1 MKKLIA
7 ALLSFVLVPVFCFAE
22 ISASFLVNGAA
33 GVIDL
38 ASTEFPTH
46 TLANAAYYVTYSG
59 NTLSDPYYD
68 NQIIGTLELRD
79 SNNSNRVR
87 NISVSAKLLS
97 DNNNDG
103 WYLTY
108 EKDGVKY
115 KRPFSLMILGREEKY
130 TSQYG
135 VYSQKLNNTTY
146 GKTIGDSA
154 SSKANISY
162 STSQY
167 TSNYSF
173 SSSKRAI
180 MWDLVLVFDNDV
192 SRETNTVAD
201 THGNT
206 FNLASSD
213 NNYYKALIQ
222 VTITYDKGIKR
233 NSIISSYDWTNGIS
247 ETYIV
252 EIKGTYNPTTSDQ
265 KSDITSSIINTLN
278 VTRLASADNL
288 NVLSLLESGSG
299 TKTPVGSYHF
309 RAANMGGNDS
319 TRTFSLFLSSS
330 SSGTFAGNEFYFR
343 LTDSNGRVSSV
354 VSNHNAVKFYAY
366 MTSGV
371 TSNTVQ
377 FDGQGVYSS
386 TISGGSI
393 TINGAYNSTY
403 NYTTWEDYGDI
414 SIAVPSGQTIN
425 GGAVTADALISGRYT
440 GNIYIHV
447 VSNP

>member
-1 MKKLIA
+1 MKKLIVVFIA
-7 ALLSFVLVPVFCFAE
+7 VMLIPVFCFAKFT
-22 ISASFLVNGAA
+22 SSFILNGAA

-68 NQIIGTLELRD
+68 NQIIGTLELRNTT
-79 SNNSNRVR
+79 NNDKVK
-87 NISVSAKLLS
+87 NITVSARLLS

-103 WYLTY
+103 WYMTY

-115 KRPFSLMILGREEKY
+115 KRPFSLMLLGRQEKY

-135 VYSQKLNNTTY
+135 VYYQKLTNTTY

-154 SSKANISY
+154 SSRANTTY

-167 TSNYSF
+167 TSNFTF
-173 SSSKRAI
+173 SNSNRAI
-180 MWDLVLVFDNDV
+180 MWDLVLVFDNNV

-213 NNYYKALIQ
+213 ENYYKALIQ
-222 VTITYDKGIKR
+222 FTITYDKKIG
-233 NSIISSYDWTNGIS
+233 NTWTNGIT

-252 EIKGTYNPTTSDQ
+252 ELKGTYNPTTTDQESDF
-265 KSDITSSIINTLN
+265 TSNIISTLN
-278 VTRLASADNL
+278 VSRLSSADNL
-288 NVLSLLESGSG
+288 NILSLLESG
-299 TKTPVGSYHF
+299 TRTPVGSYHF
-309 RAANMGGNDS
+309 RAANMGGNDT

-330 SSGTFAGNEFYFR
+330 GNGTVAGNEFYFK
-343 LTDSNGRVSSV
+343 LTDSNGRVSSGL
-354 VSNHNAVKFYAY
+354 SNHNAVRFYAY

-371 TSNTVQ
+371 SGNTVQ
-377 FDGQGVYSS
+377 FDGQGVYS
-386 TISGGSI
+386 TTVSGGSI
-393 TINGAYNSTY
+393 TINGVYDSTY
-403 NYTTWEDYGDI
+403 NYTTWEDYGEI
-414 SIAVPSGQTIN
+414 SVTVPSSQTIN
-425 GGAVTADALISGRYT
+425 GSAVTSETLISGRYT

-447 VSNP
+447 ISNP

>member
-1 MKKLIA
+1 MKKLIVVFIA
-7 ALLSFVLVPVFCFAE
+7 AMLIPVFCFAE
-22 ISASFLVNGAA
+22 FTSSFILNGAA

-68 NQIIGTLELRD
+68 NQIIGTLELRNTT
-79 SNNSNRVR
+79 NNDKVK
-87 NISVSAKLLS
+87 NITVSARLLS

-103 WYLTY
+103 WYMTY

-115 KRPFSLMILGREEKY
+115 KRPFSLMLLGRQEKY

-135 VYSQKLNNTTY
+135 VYYQKLTNTTY

-154 SSKANISY
+154 SSRANTTY

-167 TSNYSF
+167 TSNFTF
-173 SSSKRAI
+173 SNSNRAI
-180 MWDLVLVFDNDV
+180 MWDLVLVFDNNV

-213 NNYYKALIQ
+213 ENYYKALIQ
-222 VTITYDKGIKR
+222 FTITYDKKIG
-233 NSIISSYDWTNGIS
+233 STWTNGIT

-252 EIKGTYNPTTSDQ
+252 ELKGTYNPTTTDQESDF
-265 KSDITSSIINTLN
+265 TSNIISTLN
-278 VTRLASADNL
+278 VSRLSSADNL
-288 NVLSLLESGSG
+288 NILSLLESG
-299 TKTPVGSYHF
+299 TRTPVGSYHF
-309 RAANMGGNDS
+309 RAANMGGNDT

-330 SSGTFAGNEFYFR
+330 GNGPVAGHEFYFK
-343 LTDSNGRVSSV
+343 LTDSNGRVSSGL
-354 VSNHNAVKFYAY
+354 SNHNAVRFYAY

-371 TSNTVQ
+371 SGNTVQ
-377 FDGQGVYSS
+377 FDGQGVYS
-386 TISGGSI
+386 TTVSGGSI
-393 TINGAYNSTY
+393 TINGVYDSTY
-403 NYTTWEDYGDI
+403 NYTTWEDYGEI
-414 SIAVPSGQTIN
+414 SVTVPSSQTIN
-425 GGAVTADALISGRYT
+425 GSAVTSETLISGRYT

-447 VSNP
+447 ISNP

>member
-1 MKKLIA
+1 MKKLIVVFIA
-7 ALLSFVLVPVFCFAE
+7 VMLIPVFCFAE
-22 ISASFLVNGAA
+22 FTSSFILNGAA

-68 NQIIGTLELRD
+68 NQIIGTFELRNTT
-79 SNNSNRVR
+79 NNDKVK
-87 NISVSAKLLS
+87 NITVSARLLS

-103 WYLTY
+103 WYMTY

-115 KRPFSLMILGREEKY
+115 KRPFSLMLLGRQEKY

-135 VYSQKLNNTTY
+135 VYYQKLTNTTY

-154 SSKANISY
+154 SSRANTTY

-167 TSNYSF
+167 TSNFTF
-173 SSSKRAI
+173 SNSNRAI
-180 MWDLVLVFDNDV
+180 MWDLVLVFDNNV

-213 NNYYKALIQ
+213 ENYYKALIQ
-222 VTITYDKGIKR
+222 FTITYDKKIG
-233 NSIISSYDWTNGIS
+233 NTWTNGIT

-252 EIKGTYNPTTSDQ
+252 ELKGTYNPTTTDQESDF
-265 KSDITSSIINTLN
+265 TSNIISTLN
-278 VTRLASADNL
+278 VSRLSSADNL
-288 NVLSLLESGSG
+288 NILSLLESG
-299 TKTPVGSYHF
+299 TRTPVGSYHF
-309 RAANMGGNDS
+309 RAANMGGNDT

-330 SSGTFAGNEFYFR
+330 GNGTVAGNEFYFK
-343 LTDSNGRVSSV
+343 LTDSNGRVSSGL
-354 VSNHNAVKFYAY
+354 SNHNAVRFYAY

-371 TSNTVQ
+371 SGNTVQ
-377 FDGQGVYSS
+377 FDGQGVYS
-386 TISGGSI
+386 TTVSGGSI
-393 TINGAYNSTY
+393 TINGVYDSTY
-403 NYTTWEDYGDI
+403 NYTTWEDYGEI
-414 SIAVPSGQTIN
+414 SVTVPSSQTIN
-425 GGAVTADALISGRYT
+425 GSAVTSETLISGRYT

-447 VSNP
+447 ISNP

>member
-1 MKKLIA
+1 MKKPIAVFIAVLLI
-7 ALLSFVLVPVFCFAE
+7 PVFCFAE
-22 ISASFLVNGAA
+22 INASFLVNGAA

-38 ASTEFPTH
+38 TSTEFPTH

-59 NTLSDPYYD
+59 NTLTDPYYD

-79 SNNSNRVR
+79 SGNTNRVR

-97 DNNNDG
+97 NNNDG

-115 KRPFSLMILGREEKY
+115 KRPFSLMLLGRQEKY
-130 TSQYG
+130 TTQNG
-135 VYSQKLNNTTY
+135 VYSQKLTNTTY

-154 SSKANISY
+154 SSQTNTAY
-162 STSQY
+162 STTKY
-167 TSNYSF
+167 TSNFSF
-173 SSSKRAI
+173 SNTNRAI
-180 MWDLVLVFDNDV
+180 MWDLVLVFDKNV
-192 SRETNTVAD
+192 SRETNNVAD

-213 NNYYKALIQ
+213 NNYYKAMLQ
-222 VTITYDKGIKR
+222 VSITYDKR
-233 NSIISSYDWTNGIS
+233 ISGTWTNGIT
-247 ETYIV
+247 ETYVV
-252 EIKGTYNPTTSDQ
+252 EIKGTYNPTTTDQ
-265 KSDITSSIINTLN
+265 KSDYTSSIISTLN
-278 VTRLASADNL
+278 VTRLAAADNL

-299 TKTPVGSYHF
+299 TRTPVGSYHF
-309 RAANMGGNDS
+309 RAANTGGNDS

-354 VSNHNAVKFYAY
+354 VSNHNAVKYYAY

-371 TSNTVQ
+371 TGNTVQ

-414 SIAVPSGQTIN
+414 SIAIPSGQTVN
-425 GGAVTADALISGRYT
+425 GGAVTAETLVSGRYT